1 MTGKSSGNKWR
12 RLGAGGAFAPCQVAH
27 HLLIRVAVS
36 VPPARGEV
44 EILQELIKRRIPQIL
59 GIYLAIGWGVLEFLD
74 WLTGRYNLSPAV
86 ADISLAVWIGM
97 VPTVLLLAYLHGEKG
112 VQPWTR
118 VEKIGIPANVLAVG
132 ALLAFMFSGKG
143 WAHRA
148 GAEDLEL
155 DPTRIAVLYFEDDSE
170 DRDLGHLAS
179 AFTGALI
186 DELTRVG
193 PLDVISRGGVK
204 PYRESYVPLDSLV
217 RALRMG
223 TLVEGS
229 VSGSKERLTLS
240 VSLIDPASQSIIDS
254 FTLDGTVADWLDV
267 RDELAKEVGR
277 ALRQRLGIEI
287 RLRERRAGTES
298 AQALERVVQA
308 EKLRVEAERLEATG
322 DTAAAA
328 RELTRADSL
337 LAGAEALDPAW
348 AEPIV
353 LRGWVARDRG
363 ALSSLG
369 PGTLV
374 QEDVL
379 RGLWHAE
386 RALALE
392 PGDARAL
399 ELRGILRYAISESP
413 RLSEPAELRT
423 AAEEDLLAAVAA
435 DPSRARAWSTLSTLH
450 RVSARHAEAKRDAE
464 RALEADPFLRAA
476 STITFRLYETSLE
489 LREIDES
496 ARWCSEGRRRFPDD
510 YTFVA
515 CSLFLLALP
524 GGPEP
529 DVERAWALAD
539 TVLRLSAPQQ
549 HGQLRLLGQVWVAA
563 AIARAGLADSA
574 VAVSERARAA
584 ASGPLKPWID
594 YSAAN
599 VQLLAGR
606 RDAALALLADF
617 LAEVP
622 QRKEYIASDWT
633 FEALWDDPRFQAL
646 VAPDTTTAR

>member
-1 MTGKSSGNKWR
+1 M
-12 RLGAGGAFAPCQVAH
+12 
-27 HLLIRVAVS
+27 
-36 VPPARGEV
+36 
-44 EILQELIKRRIPQIL
+44 
-59 GIYLAIGWGVLEFLD
+59 LEFQD
-74 WLTGRYNLSPAV
+74 WLVGRYGLSPAI

-97 VPTVLLLAYLHGEKG
+97 IPTVLMLAYLHGEKG
-112 VQPWTR
+112 GQPWSR
-118 VEKIGIPANVLAVG
+118 VEKIGIPANVVAVG
-132 ALLAFMFSGKG
+132 AVLAFMFSGGG
-143 WAHRA
+143 WERRA
-148 GAEDLEL
+148 GAGDITL

-170 DRDLGHLAS
+170 AQDLGHLAS

-186 DELTRVG
+186 DELTQVK
-193 PLDVISRGGVK
+193 PLDVIPRGGVK

-229 VSGSKERLTLS
+229 VSGSKERLTVS
-240 VSLIDPASQSIIDS
+240 VSLIDPANQSIIDS
-254 FTLDGTVADWLDV
+254 FTLEGAVADWVDV
-267 RDELAKEVGR
+267 RDELAMEVAR
-277 ALRQRLGIEI
+277 ALRQRLGLEI
-287 RLRERRAGTES
+287 RLRERRARTQS
-298 AQALERVVQA
+298 ARALELVGQA
-308 EKLRVEAERLEATG
+308 EKLRAEADRLSVAG

-337 LAGAEALDPAW
+337 LARAESLDPAW
-348 AEPIV
+348 IEPIV

-386 RALALE
+386 RAIERE
-392 PGDARAL
+392 PGNASAL

-413 RLSEPAELRT
+413 RLSEPGTLRA
-423 AAEEDLLAAVAA
+423 AAEEDLRAAVAA

-450 RVSARHAEAKRDAE
+450 RVSAQYAEAKLDAE

-476 STITFRLYETSLE
+476 STVLFRLYETSLE
-489 LREIDES
+489 LRQIEES
-496 ARWCSEGRRRFPDD
+496 DRWCKEGRKRFPDD
-510 YTFVA
+510 YSFVT

-524 GGPEP
+524 GGADP
-529 DVERAWALAD
+529 DIDRAWALMD
-539 TVLRLSAPQQ
+539 TMLRLSPPQQ
-549 HGQLRLLGQVWVAA
+549 QEQLSLLGRVWVAA

-574 VAVSERARAA
+574 VAVSDRARAA

-606 RDAALALLADF
+606 RDAALALLGAF
-617 LAEVP
+617 LEAVP

-646 VAPDTTTAR
+646 VAADTVAG

>member
-1 MTGKSSGNKWR
+1 MR
-12 RLGAGGAFAPCQVAH
+12 
-27 HLLIRVAVS
+27 ID
-36 VPPARGEV
+36 
-44 EILQELIKRRIPQIL
+44 IIQELIKRRIPQIL
-59 GIYLAIGWGVLEFLD
+59 GIYLAIGWGVLEFQD
-74 WLTGRYNLSPAV
+74 WLVGRYGLTPV
-86 ADISLAVWIGM
+86 IADISLAVWVGM
-97 VPTVLLLAYLHGEKG
+97 IPTVLLLAYFHGEKG
-112 VQPWTR
+112 GQPWTR
-118 VEKIGIPANVLAVG
+118 VEKIGVPANVLAVG
-132 ALLAFMFSGKG
+132 TVLALMFSAGG
-143 WAHRA
+143 WERRG
-148 GAEDLEL
+148 GADDLAL

-170 DRDLGHLAS
+170 AQDLGHLAS

-186 DELTRVG
+186 DELTQVKA
-193 PLDVISRGGVK
+193 LDVIPRGGVK

-229 VSGSKERLTLS
+229 VSGSRERLAVS
-240 VSLIDPASQSIIDS
+240 VSLIDPASQSILDS
-254 FTLDGTVADWLDV
+254 FSLDGAVADWLDV
-267 RDELAKEVGR
+267 RDELAKQVAR
-277 ALRQRLGIEI
+277 ALRQRLGLEI
-287 RLRERRAGTES
+287 RLRERRAGTAS
-298 AQALERVVQA
+298 AQALELVERA
-308 EKLRVEAERLEATG
+308 EKLREEAERLEAAG
-322 DTAAAA
+322 DTVAAA

-337 LAGAEALDPAW
+337 LTRAEALDPAW
-348 AEPIV
+348 IEPIV

-363 ALSSLG
+363 ALSSLA

-386 RALALE
+386 RALERE
-392 PGDARAL
+392 PGNAHAL

-413 RLSEPAELRT
+413 KLLDPTRLRGL
-423 AAEEDLLAAVAA
+423 AEEDLRAAVAA

-450 RVSARHAEAKRDAE
+450 RVGARYPEAKRDAE

-476 STITFRLYETSLE
+476 ATVIFRLYETSLE
-489 LREIDES
+489 LRELEES
-496 ARWCSEGRRRFPDD
+496 ARWCGEGRRRFPDE

-524 GGPEP
+524 GGAEP

-539 TVLRLSAPQQ
+539 TILRLGPPQQ
-549 HGQLRLLGQVWVAA
+549 HEQLRLLGQVWVAA

-584 ASGPLKPWID
+584 ASGPLRPWID

-599 VQLLAGR
+599 VELLAGR
-606 RDAALALLADF
+606 RDAALALLRNF

-622 QRKEYIASDWT
+622 QRKEYIATDWT

-646 VAPDTTTAR
+646 VAPDSTAE